1 MKLFAVL
8 RSVATALAL
17 SSSCIAA
24 TFVAAAEPN
33 IHDVP
38 SDLVVPPV
46 TRDEPAAGKRIHQQ
60 HENFQG
66 TDIYHALFLPTDWQK
81 GKQYPVLVEFPGNGG
96 YKNALGD
103 VSNGRPEDCK
113 LGYGISGGKGMIWVS
128 LPFVNL
134 KEKKHALNWWGDAD
148 ATAAYCR
155 LVVDLICES
164 YGGDRNRVILCG
176 FSRGAI
182 ACNYIGLRDDA
193 TAKLWRAFIPHSHY
207 DGVRRWGQPEDDD
220 ASAAKRLARMKG
232 RPQFITHE
240 QSIDATEAYLKRH
253 DALAGATLLALP
265 YPNLSDEWVLKD
277 IPERKR
283 LRAWLAE
290 VLAGGLTGAPR

>member
-1 MKLFAVL
+1 MTS
-8 RSVATALAL
+8 RSTSWRRSALACAL
-17 SSSCIAA
+17 LVSLVSCGVRSAS
-24 TFVAAAEPN
+24 AEETN
-33 IHDVP
+33 LHSLP
-38 SDLVVPPV
+38 SDLQVPPV
-46 TRDEPAAGKRIHQQ
+46 VDGPPAAGKRVWQSN
-60 HENFQG
+60 ENAFP
-66 TDIYHALFLPTDWQK
+66 DSIRYALYLPPEWK
-81 GKQYPVLVEFPGNGG
+81 PGEKYPVLVEYPGNGG
-96 YKNALGD
+96 FKNALGD
-103 VSNGRPEDCK
+103 VSNGGVEDCK

-148 ATAAYCR
+148 ATAGYCR
-155 LVVDLICES
+155 VTVEKICRDH
-164 YGGDRNRVILCG
+164 GGDRDRVILCG

-207 DGVRRWGQPEDDD
+207 DGVRRWGQPEDDE
-220 ASAAKRLARMKG
+220 ASAAKRLARLKG

-240 QSIDATEAYLKRH
+240 KSIDETEAYLLRH
-253 DALAGATLLALP
+253 DALAGTTLVPLP
-265 YPNLSDEWVLKD
+265 YPNHSDEWVLKD

-290 VLAGGLTGAPR
+290 VLK

>member
-1 MKLFAVL
+1 MTTTCSLVRDCATLIVL
-8 RSVATALAL
+8 VSICVIATTL
-17 SSSCIAA
+17 S
-24 TFVAAAEPN
+24 AAEAN

-38 SDLVVPPV
+38 SDLTVPPM
-46 TRDEPAAGKRIHQQ
+46 TEGELAAGKRIHQQ
-60 HENFQG
+60 HETFQG

-96 YKNALGD
+96 FKNALGD

-113 LGYGISGGKGMIWVS
+113 LGYGISGGQGMIWVS

-164 YGGDRNRVILCG
+164 YGGDRERVILCG

-207 DGVRRWGQPEDDD
+207 DGVRRWGQPEDDE
-220 ASAAKRLARMKG
+220 ASAAKRLARLKG

-240 QSIDATEAYLKRH
+240 QSVDATAAYLKRH
-253 DALAGATLLALP
+253 DALAGATLVALP
-265 YPNLSDEWVLKD
+265 YPNHSDEWVLKD

-290 VLAGGLTGAPR
+290 VLTSKPR

>member
-1 MKLFAVL
+1 MTSRSTNL
-8 RSVATALAL
+8 RRSA
-17 SSSCIAA
+17 IACA
-24 TFVAAAEPN
+24 FLVSLVPLGARSASAQETN
-33 IHDVP
+33 IHSLP
-38 SDLVVPPV
+38 SDLMVPPAIRSAPEPGLRV
-46 TRDEPAAGKRIHQQ
+46 LQRRDNLGPNEFAL
-60 HENFQG
+60 
-66 TDIYHALFLPTDWQK
+66 YHAVYLPPEWK
-81 GKQYPVLVEFPGNGG
+81 PGEKYPVLVEYPGNGG

-103 VSNGRPEDCK
+103 VSTGRLEDCK
-113 LGYGISGGKGMIWVS
+113 LGYGISGGKGMIWVC
-128 LPFVNL
+128 LPFVDKNRH
-134 KEKKHALNWWGDAD
+134 KQVLNWWGDPD
-148 ATAAYCR
+148 ETAAYCR
-155 LVVDLICES
+155 EVVDRMCRY
-164 YGGDRNRVILCG
+164 YGGDRERVILCG

-240 QSIDATEAYLKRH
+240 KSIDATEAYLRRH
-253 DALAGATLLALP
+253 DALAGTTLVPLP
-265 YPNLSDEWVLKD
+265 YPNHSDEWVLKD

-290 VLAGGLTGAPR
+290 VLK